1 MIFILTYHKVS
12 KTADKRDFYTVF
24 GEQLKQ
30 HVELLRERGCECLRI
45 EELIGAQTVPPNK
58 FILTF
63 DDGTAD
69 HHETVLPL
77 LQKLRCPAA
86 FFIPTAK
93 LNRPG
98 YLADAQVKELSAA
111 GHTIGSHSHEHKRLD
126 VLPPNEIKHQIVQS
140 REIIAGLV
148 GVKPITFVP
157 PGGFTNAGVRQAAAE
172 SGIKVLR
179 TMRWG
184 RNRELDLMALET
196 LPLNHYTD
204 RKKFISLLESDGR
217 SLVYAGKEALKRLLP
232 LRNYEQMRRW
242 MFKFLKPD

>member
-12 KTADKRDFYTVF
+12 KAADRRDFYTVS
-24 GEQLKQ
+24 GEQLAQ
-30 HVELLRERGCECLRI
+30 HIDLLRQRGCEYLRI
-45 EELIGAQTVPPNK
+45 EELIDAQTVPANK

-69 HHETVLPL
+69 HHEVVFPL

-98 YLADAQVKELSAA
+98 YLTDAQVKELSAA
-111 GHTIGSHSHEHKRLD
+111 GHTIGSHSHEHARLD
-126 VLPPNEIKHQIVQS
+126 ILPLDEIGRQIVQS
-140 REIIAGLV
+140 QEIIAGLV
-148 GVKPITFVP
+148 GIKPVTFVP
-157 PGGFTNAGVRQAAAE
+157 PGGFTNIRVRQAAMD
-172 SGIKVLR
+172 SGIKALR

-184 RNRELDLMALET
+184 RNLKLDLMALET

-204 RKKFISLLESDGR
+204 RKKFISLLESDGT